1 MVLLSPSET
10 RFLASNECCR
20 LSTCDRNRPH
30 VVPVS
35 YLFYQNCIYISTD
48 YKTKKFTNIKKNPH
62 ICLVVDHYLPGN
74 NKGLVLNGKAT
85 VVENGKKYYD
95 IYKLFYKS
103 FKWVRDDP
111 WEQGEA
117 PFLQIQFTSKSS
129 WGLG

>member
-10 RFLASNECCR
+10 QFLASNECCR
-20 LSTCDRNRPH
+20 LATCDKNRPH

-35 YLFYQNCIYISTD
+35 YLFYKDYIYISTD
-48 YKTKKFTNIKKNPH
+48 YNTKKFNNIKENPH

-74 NKGLVLNGKAT
+74 NKGLVLNGEAFI
-85 VVENGKKYYD
+85 VEYGKKYCK
-95 IYKLFYKS
+95 IYELFYKT

-117 PFLQIQFTSKSS
+117 PFFEIKIISKSS
-129 WGLG
+129 WGL